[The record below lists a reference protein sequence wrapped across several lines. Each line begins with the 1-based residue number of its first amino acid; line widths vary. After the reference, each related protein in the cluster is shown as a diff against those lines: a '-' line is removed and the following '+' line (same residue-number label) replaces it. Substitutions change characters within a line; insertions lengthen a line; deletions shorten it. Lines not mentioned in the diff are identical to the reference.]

1 MLPAADVLLD
11 FSEDPGITDF
21 RPHVAATAW
30 QPRAHVWTVDALNAP
45 CYWFLRHSP
54 RVCHWEASGRR
65 VHAVERA
72 WLGTMAA
79 TTLYAYPFAPADFEP
94 FGERPHAFVSTQRV
108 QPLGPPVP
116 VTDLPGPL
124 AVHGIELLVLDRL
137 EDHLADV
144 QYAGHVFSA
153 IRMRNGGLGP
163 SAFA

>member
-30 QPRAHVWTVDALNAP
+30 QPRAHVWTADALNAP

-65 VHAVERA
+65 VHPVERA

-79 TTLYAYPFAPADFEP
+79 TTLYA
-94 FGERPHAFVSTQRV
+94 
-108 QPLGPPVP
+108 
-116 VTDLPGPL
+116 
-124 AVHGIELLVLDRL
+124 
-137 EDHLADV
+137 
-144 QYAGHVFSA
+144 
-153 IRMRNGGLGP
+153 
-163 SAFA
+163 